1 MTDLAPTSE
10 LDVALSP
17 QTSFSALGIAPPP
30 MDDLQELVAVMKNS
44 LTMLGHTFD
53 TLGEQTAHVATLP
66 NVVEN
71 AHQLA
76 QLRQQLAAA
85 DRRHEDRIQDLKALL
100 REVVRAKIND
110 FLTHHLQHTIRDRI
124 SARVKERVEQRLH
137 ERIPDALRNQVD
149 EHRKQIV
156 DVKKNLINSEARRH
170 NSLLTA
176 SNLQDPLKPL
186 VRTNGEVS
194 ELFPNTMA
202 KLFAMSPSGVEELN
216 KHYGLAQEG
225 DTRERRINKFLG
237 FIGVQIQVIP
247 ASKGSAQAPLLTVG

>member
-1 MTDLAPTSE
+1 MTPS
-10 LDVALSP
+10 
-17 QTSFSALGIAPPP
+17 Q
-30 MDDLQELVAVMKNS
+30 
-44 LTMLGHTFD
+44 LT
-53 TLGEQTAHVATLP
+53 
-66 NVVEN
+66 
-71 AHQLA
+71 

-124 SARVKERVEQRLH
+124 SARVKERVEQRVSVTDHSFPGNEILNIFRKLH

-202 KLFAMSPSGVEELN
+202 KLFAMS
-216 KHYGLAQEG
+216 
-225 DTRERRINKFLG
+225 RE
-237 FIGVQIQVIP
+237 
-247 ASKGSAQAPLLTVG
+247 